1 MRCGGPFAWPQ
12 SISMKI
18 LTVDDH
24 ALVREGLRHVLK
36 GLDDEVQVLGA
47 GNGAAAFA
55 MADEHPDI
63 DLVMLDFHLPDMNG
77 FAVLDRLGRQ
87 HPELPVL
94 MLSGSA
100 DRQLMREVLDKGAAG
115 FITKSGLSDE
125 LLTAL
130 RLVLDGSIYVPPE
143 LTHAPTPEASPAR
156 RREDGPNLTP
166 RQEEVLLELMEG
178 RSNKD
183 ISRRLGMSEETVK
196 NHVSNLLRAFD
207 AQNRTQAVAAATRVG
222 YTSSGLT

>member
-1 MRCGGPFAWPQ
+1 
-12 SISMKI
+12 MKI

-36 GLDDEVQVLGA
+36 GLDDQVQVLGA
-47 GNGAAAFA
+47 GNGAAALA

-63 DLVMLDFHLPDMNG
+63 DLVMLDFHLPDMDG

-130 RLVLDGSIYVPPE
+130 RLVLDGSVYIPPE
-143 LTHAPTPEASPAR
+143 LSLVPAPGATHARRPEG
-156 RREDGPNLTP
+156 GPSLTP
-166 RQEEVLLELMEG
+166 RQEEVLLQLMEG

-183 ISRRLGMSEETVK
+183 ISRALGMSEETVK
-196 NHVSNLLRAFD
+196 NHVSNVLRAFD
-207 AQNRTQAVAAATRVG
+207 AQNRTQAVAAATRLG
-222 YTSSGLT
+222 YQSPGFA